1 MSVINPEMDEIEM
14 EFYRSANYSSSQM
27 YRRIEKSRV
36 VLSNTGQSID
46 YVDSRGDLCYSSKL
60 CPHEFRENVTV
71 KGFDITEMP
80 FGLDTE
86 HKWTVPRADWPA
98 LFANYQ
104 AVLKTRTGL
113 YVAQYGAVY
122 TVHGPEP
129 SYDLLVPE
137 AHKMLRKGKSVYA
150 ELGTG
155 IRKIK
160 L

>member
-1 MSVINPEMDEIEM
+1 MSVINPGMDEIEM
-14 EFYRSANYSSSQM
+14 EFSNRKNYTTAQIWG
-27 YRRIEKSRV
+27 RVERSRV
-36 VLSNTGQSID
+36 VLSNTGQTID
-46 YVDSRGDLCYSSKL
+46 YVDSRGDLCYASRL
-60 CPHEFRENVTV
+60 CPHEFREGVSV

-86 HKWTVPRADWPA
+86 HKWTVPRADWPVP
-98 LFANYQ
+98 FADYHL
-104 AVLKTRTGL
+104 VLKTIAGL
-113 YVAQYGAVY
+113 YVAQHGAVY